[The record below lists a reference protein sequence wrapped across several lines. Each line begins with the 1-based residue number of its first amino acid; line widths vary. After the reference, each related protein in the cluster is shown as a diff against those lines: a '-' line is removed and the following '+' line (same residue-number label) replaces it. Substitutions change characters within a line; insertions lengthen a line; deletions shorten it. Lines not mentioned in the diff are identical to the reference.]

1 MVPVTTVS
9 GVAETMMLSC
19 LVAVVPELSFTWAVK
34 LAVPAVVG
42 VPVMLPS
49 VASES
54 PAGKAP
60 EITDHMLPPLPPLA
74 ARVC

>member
-1 MVPVTTVS
+1 
-9 GVAETMMLSC
+9 MMLSC

-49 VASES
+49 AASES

-60 EITDHMLPPLPPLA
+60 DVTDQVLPPLPPVD